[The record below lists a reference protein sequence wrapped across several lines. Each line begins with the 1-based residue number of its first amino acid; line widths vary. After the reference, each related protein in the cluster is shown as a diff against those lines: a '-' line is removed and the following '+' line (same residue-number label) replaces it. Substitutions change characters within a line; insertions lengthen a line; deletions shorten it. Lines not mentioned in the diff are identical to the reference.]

1 MRVWETSSWDDYFKR
16 LGECDM
22 ASEIPELLTVVEV
35 AAELRCSKAHV
46 SKAIAGKL
54 PHVTPLPAIPMG
66 RRKLV
71 RRAALLKW
79 IEENERA
86 MLSESPEHDAVNA

>member
-1 MRVWETSSWDDYFKR
+1 MLDV
-16 LGECDM
+16 
-22 ASEIPELLTVVEV
+22 LTTDEV
-35 AAELRCSKAHV
+35 ARELRCSKAHV

-54 PHVTPLPAIPMG
+54 PNVIPLTVVPMG

-79 IEENERA
+79 IEENERSV
-86 MLSESPEHDAVNA
+86 LSPSPKNDAVNA